1 METGLD
7 IKLSFSKGE
16 SESVKIMT
24 IHASKGLEFPVCYY
38 SGLSKKFNIDDL
50 KSPFY
55 FSEKYGFI
63 VPYFDKTPKNII
75 LKTLLKNE
83 YIEDEISEKLRL
95 FYVALT
101 RAREKMIIVTHLNL
115 ESLSYKDN
123 GIISDEIRLKYR
135 SFLDFLNSIVHS
147 LDKNITP
154 VDLSKINL
162 TKDYNLSSK
171 SLNYQKPKIT
181 EKLNV
186 QELNI
191 ESNLI
196 ENTHFSKNI
205 NKLETKEEKKNI
217 EMGLHM
223 HKIFEDI
230 NLLNPDYS
238 KLSEFSQ
245 NKVKTFINTKILEG
259 ALDIYKE
266 YEFIY
271 LDQDE
276 EKHGIIDLLITKE
289 DKNIIVDYKLKNI
302 SDKAYLKQL
311 NGYKKY
317 IEKITNKQTEIYL
330 YSILD
335 ETLQNITKV
344 PN

>member
-1 METGLD
+1 M
-7 IKLSFSKGE
+7 
-16 SESVKIMT
+16 
-24 IHASKGLEFPVCYY
+24 
-38 SGLSKKFNIDDL
+38 
-50 KSPFY
+50 
-55 FSEKYGFI
+55 
-63 VPYFDKTPKNII
+63 
-75 LKTLLKNE
+75 LKNE

-101 RAREKMIIVTHLNL
+101 RAREKIIIVAHLNL
-115 ESLSYKDN
+115 ESLSYKDS

-171 SLNYQKPKIT
+171 SLNNQKPKIT

-196 ENTHFSKNI
+196 ENSHFSKTI

-223 HKIFEDI
+223 HQIFENI

-238 KLSEFSQ
+238 KLSEFSK
-245 NKVKTFINTKILEG
+245 NKVQAFINTEILNN
-259 ALDIYKE
+259 ALDTYKE

-271 LDQDE
+271 DDENE

-289 DKNIIVDYKLKNI
+289 NKNIIVDYKLKNI
-302 SDKAYLKQL
+302 SDEAYLKQL

-317 IEKITNKQTEIYL
+317 IESITNKQTEIYL

>member
-1 METGLD
+1 
-7 IKLSFSKGE
+7 
-16 SESVKIMT
+16 
-24 IHASKGLEFPVCYY
+24 
-38 SGLSKKFNIDDL
+38 
-50 KSPFY
+50 
-55 FSEKYGFI
+55 
-63 VPYFDKTPKNII
+63 
-75 LKTLLKNE
+75 
-83 YIEDEISEKLRL
+83 
-95 FYVALT
+95 
-101 RAREKMIIVTHLNL
+101 MIIVTHLNL
-115 ESLSYKDN
+115 ESLSYKDG

-154 VDLSKINL
+154 VDVSSINL

-171 SLNYQKPKIT
+171 TLTKEKPEIT

-186 QELNI
+186 RELNI
-191 ESNLI
+191 KSNII
-196 ENTHFSKNI
+196 ETSHFSKNV

-245 NKVKTFINTKILEG
+245 NKVRAFINTKILDG

-276 EKHGIIDLLITKE
+276 EKHGIIDLLITKK

-302 SDKAYLKQL
+302 SDEAYISQL
-311 NGYKKY
+311 NGYKNISKVLLINKLKY
-317 IEKITNKQTEIYL
+317 IC
-330 YSILD
+330 ILS
-335 ETLQNITKV
+335 
-344 PN
+344 

>member
-1 METGLD
+1 
-7 IKLSFSKGE
+7 
-16 SESVKIMT
+16 MT
-24 IHASKGLEFPVCYY
+24 IHASKGLEFPICYY
-38 SGLSKKFNIDDL
+38 SGLSKNFNIDDL

-55 FSEKYGFI
+55 FSSKYGFI
-63 VPYFDKTPKNII
+63 VPYFNQSPQNTI

-101 RAREKMIIVTHLNL
+101 RAREKMIIVAHLNL
-115 ESLSYKDN
+115 ESLSYKDG
-123 GIISDEIRLKYR
+123 GIISDEIRIKYR

-154 VDLSKINL
+154 IDLSKINL

-196 ENTHFSKNI
+196 ENSHFSKTI

-223 HKIFEDI
+223 HQIFE
-230 NLLNPDYS
+230 
-238 KLSEFSQ
+238 
-245 NKVKTFINTKILEG
+245 
-259 ALDIYKE
+259 
-266 YEFIY
+266 
-271 LDQDE
+271 
-276 EKHGIIDLLITKE
+276 
-289 DKNIIVDYKLKNI
+289 
-302 SDKAYLKQL
+302 
-311 NGYKKY
+311 KY
-317 IEKITNKQTEIYL
+317 
-330 YSILD
+330 
-335 ETLQNITKV
+335 
-344 PN
+344 